1 MRLCDFKLGSKTDS
15 ASTWLSPEMLAL
27 GIQPPRCEETQTQ
40 GKATHGCLGQQT
52 QLGPQP
58 AMASTTRLILEGD
71 LRSGAPSPKPW
82 TSTKYMS
89 ASNQVEVAKLHLPF
103 PIATHHSQYCLHHT
117 PTPIFLET
125 SLW

>member
-1 MRLCDFKLGSKTDS
+1 MHSCILSRLVVSDSFVTPWTVARYPEVKLLNHMVILFLNFQATF
-15 ASTWLSPEMLAL
+15 TLFFMT
-27 GIQPPRCEETQTQ
+27 ETQTQ

-82 TSTKYMS
+82 TSTKYM
-89 ASNQVEVAKLHLPF
+89 P
-103 PIATHHSQYCLHHT
+103 C
-117 PTPIFLET
+117 
-125 SLW
+125 